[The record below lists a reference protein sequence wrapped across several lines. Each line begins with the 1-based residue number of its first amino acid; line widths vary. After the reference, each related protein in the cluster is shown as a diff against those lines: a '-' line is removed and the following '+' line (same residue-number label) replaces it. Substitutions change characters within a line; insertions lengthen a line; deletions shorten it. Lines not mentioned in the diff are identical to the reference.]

1 MGSHVR
7 TPSQCRLVG
16 LAGLLSLTLAAGCQ
30 NVNGPKELANNA
42 GRDGL
47 ETVQGS
53 HSFTAKVTDQQ
64 AYNVHMDLGR
74 VHELRGA
81 HEAAIA
87 EYLQALEVCE
97 RSPGRGLLHV
107 AAGSNLNARKAKAH
121 RRIASAYDRLGQF
134 AQAETHYRL
143 ALQLTPNDH
152 HIWNDAGYSY
162 YLQNRWSDS
171 ERALR
176 TAASMAPEDSRVQIN
191 LGLTLAASGK
201 IDEAYN
207 CLAKVAGPA
216 VAHANLGYILAA
228 SGKRAEARE
237 HYMAALRLQ
246 PEYTPFQRALR
257 KLDEE
262 IQTAGGGV
270 TPKPS
275 FLAVQP
281 EPTAFWQD
289 PKIARASAITGIP
302 MPRPLDLTLKA
313 N

>member
-1 MGSHVR
+1 MRSHEQTR
-7 TPSQCRLVG
+7 SRCRLVG
-16 LAGLLSLTLAAGCQ
+16 LVGLMTLTLVAGCQ

-47 ETVQGS
+47 ETVQGG

-81 HEAAIA
+81 HEAAVA
-87 EYLQALEVCE
+87 EYLRALDVCE
-97 RSPGRGLLHV
+97 RFSGRGFLNGGETNV
-107 AAGSNLNARKAKAH
+107 NARKAKAH
-121 RRIASAYDRLGQF
+121 RRIAAAYDRIGQF

-152 HIWNDAGYSY
+152 HIWNDVGYSY

-176 TAASMAPEDSRVQIN
+176 TAATMAPQDGRVQIN

-201 IDEAYN
+201 TDEAYD

-216 VAHANLGYILAA
+216 VAHANLGYILAS
-228 SGKRAEARE
+228 SGKRVEARE

-262 IQTAGGGV
+262 IQTAGVGV

-275 FLAVQP
+275 FLAAQP

-289 PKIARASAITGIP
+289 PRISRASAITGIP